1 MRKMQYNSFSKY
13 EKISDSL
20 LEKHINSKLNRTL
33 TSSEV
38 LRLDNEEIKKIFIIS
53 CIIQN
58 LLLILPPE

>member
-33 TSSEV
+33 TSSVV
-38 LRLDNEEIKKIFIIS
+38 LRLDNEEIK
-53 CIIQN
+53 N
-58 LLLILPPE
+58 LYYFLHYSKLITNFAP